1 MNPRRLF
8 AKTAMP
14 VVVDASAIAA
24 VILLE
29 PEGPTIRAHCEGETL
44 LAPHLL
50 DYELANAVRTR
61 IRKHPDDEVAA
72 RALSF
77 GLSKIIIERIS
88 VRPSDM
94 LELSL
99 RTGLTPYDA
108 AYLWLALHRDAELVT
123 LDRELARADRA
134 LRGEPS

>member
-1 MNPRRLF
+1 MSPRRLF

-29 PEGPTIRAHCEGETL
+29 PEGPTIRAHCDGETL

-50 DYELANAVRTR
+50 DYELANVVRSR
-61 IRKHPDDEVAA
+61 IRKRPDDEVAA
-72 RALSF
+72 RALSY
-77 GLSKIIIERIS
+77 GLSKILVERIS
-88 VRPSDM
+88 VRPTDM

-108 AYLWLALHRDAELVT
+108 AYLWLALNRDAELIT
-123 LDRELARADRA
+123 LDRELARAERA
-134 LRGEPS
+134 LRGDLS